1 VVFFLAGRQ
10 QFVSQLVLRSGFFNE
25 SDTPLPSPLIMP
37 PPTPTG
43 PSVIPLSASTT
54 VRCCGISPAG
64 CKSSGGTPPIL
75 LGGGLV
81 GTTAGAAVRRRRW
94 SAMSDTA
101 VDDGAADGAAE
112 PNVEAWVEVNSPV
125 YSPSHIFFI
134 PLPSSPPIPSTNQ
147 HTTPRHNLISL
158 SLSLS
163 LSLSPW
169 RAALC
174 AVLAGAEGRCTPP
187 ARHRTE
193 RVGERPRSAAGAAG
207 VGGR

>member
-1 VVFFLAGRQ
+1 VVSHLRVVRVAG
-10 QFVSQLVLRSGFFNE
+10 GH
-25 SDTPLPSPLIMP
+25 
-37 PPTPTG
+37 PPTL
-43 PSVIPLSASTT
+43 V
-54 VRCCGISPAG
+54 
-64 CKSSGGTPPIL
+64 
-75 LGGGLV
+75 GGGLV

-112 PNVEAWVEVNSPV
+112 PNVEAWVEVKTPV
-125 YSPSHIFFI
+125 YFPSYIFFI
-134 PLPSSPPIPSTNQ
+134 PLSSSPPIPSTNQ
-147 HTTPRHNLISL
+147 HTTPRHNLFL

-163 LSLSPW
+163 LSSPW
-169 RAALC
+169 RVALC